1 MNYIKISKYDT
12 ANGIGIGVV
21 LWVSG
26 CSCRCHSCHNPQ
38 TWDFNAGQ
46 PFTEDTMQEL
56 LDALNKPYI
65 SRLTLSGGH
74 PLESQNLETV
84 YQIVKT
90 VKEKFSNK
98 KIWLYTG
105 YTWEEILNN
114 DRENKR
120 ANTNSISPFDIVRC
134 CNILVDGKYEKDKRD
149 ISLAFAGSSNQR
161 VIDIQKSF
169 KQNKVVLF
177 CD

>member
-1 MNYIKISKYDT
+1 MNYINIDKCDA
-12 ANGIGIGVV
+12 ANGTGIGVV

-26 CSCRCHSCHNPQ
+26 CNCHCHGCHNPQ
-38 TWDFNAGQ
+38 TWDFNVGQ
-46 PFTEDTMQEL
+46 LFTENTMQEIL
-56 LDALNKPYI
+56 EALNKPYI

-84 YQIVKT
+84 YKIVKV
-90 VKEKFSNK
+90 VKEKFPNK

-120 ANTNSISPFDIVRC
+120 ANTNSISPLDIVRC
-134 CNILVDGKYEKDKRD
+134 CDILVDGKYEKDKRD

>member
-1 MNYIKISKYDT
+1 
-12 ANGIGIGVV
+12 
-21 LWVSG
+21 
-26 CSCRCHSCHNPQ
+26 
-38 TWDFNAGQ
+38 
-46 PFTEDTMQEL
+46 MQEL
-56 LDALNKPYI
+56 LDVLNKPYI

-90 VKEKFSNK
+90 VKEKFPNK

-120 ANTNSISPFDIVRC
+120 ANTNSISPLDIVRC

>member
-26 CSCRCHSCHNPQ
+26 CNCHCHGCHNPQ
-38 TWDFNAGQ
+38 TWDFSVGQ
-46 PFTEDTMQEL
+46 SFTEDTMQEL
-56 LDALNKPYI
+56 LDVLNKPYI

-90 VKEKFSNK
+90 VKEKFPNK

-120 ANTNSISPFDIVRC
+120 ANTNSISPLDIVRC

>member
-1 MNYIKISKYDT
+1 MNYIKISKCDT
-12 ANGIGIGVV
+12 ANGTGIGVV

-26 CSCRCHSCHNPQ
+26 CNCHCHGCHNPQ
-38 TWDFNAGQ
+38 TWDFNVGQ
-46 PFTEDTMQEL
+46 LFTEDTMQEL
-56 LDALNKPYI
+56 LDVLNKPYI

-90 VKEKFSNK
+90 VKEKFPNK

-120 ANTNSISPFDIVRC
+120 ANTNSISPLDIVRC
-134 CNILVDGKYEKDKRD
+134 CDILVDGKYEKDKRD